1 MITNVGTAPRAA
13 KGQKLEELYIRHAPA
28 AIRLAFV
35 LTGSREAAEDLAH
48 DAFVRLAGRFT
59 HVRRAE
65 SFGAYLRKTVVN
77 LHLSRLRRLRLER
90 AHIDRLRSGDEHA
103 ATMPDV
109 PERVDVWQALQ
120 SLPPRQRA
128 ALALRYYEDLS
139 ERETAEMLG
148 CSLAAVKSLV
158 ARGTT
163 ALSRQMRGGEG

>member
-1 MITNVGTAPRAA
+1 MIANVGTAPRAA
-13 KGQKLEELYIRHAPA
+13 KGQKLEELYVRHAPA

-48 DAFVRLAGRFT
+48 DAFVRLAGRFA

-90 AHIDRLRSGDEHA
+90 AHIDRLRSGGEHA
-103 ATMPDV
+103 VTMPDV
-109 PERVDVWQALQ
+109 PERLDVWQALQ

-139 ERETAEMLG
+139 EHETADVLG
-148 CSLAAVKSLV
+148 CSVPAAKSLV
-158 ARGTT
+158 SRGLRT
-163 ALSRQMRGGEG
+163 LSGKMRGAER

>member
-1 MITNVGTAPRAA
+1 MIANVGTTPRAEPVQ
-13 KGQKLEELYIRHAPA
+13 GLEELYVRHAPA

-48 DAFVRLAGRFT
+48 DAFVRLAGRFA

-65 SFGAYLRKTVVN
+65 SFGLYLRKTVVN
-77 LHLSRLRRLRLER
+77 LNISRLRRLKLER
-90 AHIDRLRSGDEHA
+90 RYIDRLRSSGGGVA
-103 ATMPDV
+103 AMPDV
-109 PERVDVWQALQ
+109 AERVDIWQALQ

-139 ERETAEMLG
+139 ERETAEVLS

-158 ARGTT
+158 ARGTR
-163 ALSRQMRGGEG
+163 ALSSQMRGEER